1 MIILQV
7 TQQIALQRNVN
18 KTVKSDV
25 NTVILK
31 LKEKELSVVRCF
43 FTKGLKSC

>member
-43 FTKGLKSC
+43 LPKG